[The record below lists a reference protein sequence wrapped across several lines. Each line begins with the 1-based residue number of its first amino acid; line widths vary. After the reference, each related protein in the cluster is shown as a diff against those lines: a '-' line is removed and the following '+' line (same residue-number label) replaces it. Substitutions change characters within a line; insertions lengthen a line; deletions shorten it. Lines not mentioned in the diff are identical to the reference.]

1 MDLSLPRRAR
11 LSGRDFIT
19 LADYDRE
26 DLFFLLD
33 TAEELKRMQARG
45 QPHKVLEGK
54 SLGMLFGK
62 PSTRTRISFETGM
75 TQLGGHAQFYT
86 ADELQLAHNETWVD
100 TARAMDRY
108 IDAIA
113 VRMYN
118 LSPYGESRRILTSLA
133 DAARIPV
140 INMLDDGEH
149 PCQVLADVMTVRE
162 KLRSW
167 EGRKIVMSWAYSPRA
182 KSAGV
187 PQGWVIA
194 AAILGMDLT
203 LAFPEGFD
211 LDPAYMENA
220 RRFADESGAR
230 IEIVHD
236 IEEAARGADI
246 FYAKSWASYT
256 LTPEEVKARDA
267 ELRRWV
273 VSDELLDLGHK
284 YVKFMHPLP
293 ADRNLE
299 VTDAVM
305 DGPRAIVYD
314 ELENRLHAQKAVL
327 ALLLQ

>member
-1 MDLSLPRRAR
+1 MDLSLPRRASLR
-11 LSGRDFIT
+11 GRDFIT

-26 DLFFLLD
+26 DLLFLLD

-45 QPHKVLEGK
+45 QPHRVLVGK

-86 ADELQLAHNETWVD
+86 AEELQLAHNETWVD

-108 IDAIA
+108 IDGIAI
-113 VRMYN
+113 RMYN
-118 LSPYGESRRILTSLA
+118 LPYGESHRILTTLA

-140 INMLDDGEH
+140 INMLDDCEH

-162 KLRSW
+162 KLRAW
-167 EGRKIVMSWAYSPRA
+167 EGKKIVMSWAYSPRA

-203 LAFPEGFD
+203 LAYPEGFD
-211 LDPAYMENA
+211 LDPEYTEKA

-230 IEIVHD
+230 IEVVHD
-236 IEEAARGADI
+236 MAAAARGAHVY
-246 FYAKSWASYT
+246 YAKSWASYT
-256 LTPEEVKARDA
+256 QSPEQVKAREA
-267 ELRRWV
+267 ELSRWIV
-273 VSDELLDLGHK
+273 DDALLDLAGK
-284 YVKFMHPLP
+284 YVRFMHPLP

-314 ELENRLHAQKAVL
+314 QLENRLHAQKAVL
-327 ALLLQ
+327 SLLL